1 MTNEKD
7 SRLKISGM
15 TDEEDSLLDFDS
27 YNLKTLIYQGIKTPF
42 FVYSTTALLGI
53 NSEVLTPEAR
63 TFLCYIR

>member
-1 MTNEKD
+1 
-7 SRLKISGM
+7 M